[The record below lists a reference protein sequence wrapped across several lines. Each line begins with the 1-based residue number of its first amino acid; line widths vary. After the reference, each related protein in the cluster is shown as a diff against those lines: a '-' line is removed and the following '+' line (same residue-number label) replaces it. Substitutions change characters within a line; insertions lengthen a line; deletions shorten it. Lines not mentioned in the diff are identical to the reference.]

1 MYLVIV
7 GAGPVG
13 NSLIELSLEAGY
25 DVAMV
30 EPDARRAEHCA
41 DRHDVRVLAMDVA
54 EDELIAESDL
64 ERADALIA
72 TTTDDSTNLMAV
84 FLGREAGVRT
94 LASTVNHDSHVQL
107 FRRLGV
113 RVLADPERLVAQHL
127 LDITLLPRTTDV
139 TTLQDREQVIELTLA
154 PASPLAGLTLEEIAE
169 RSLLGPHLFI
179 VSVARNGRAFFPRH
193 STRLQGGDQLIVFSR
208 EAIRRQDLDVFDG
221 SGS

>member
-13 NSLIELSLEAGY
+13 NSLIELALEAGH
-25 DVAMV
+25 DVVMV
-30 EPDARRAEHCA
+30 EPDAARAEHCA

-54 EDELIAESDL
+54 EDEFPEESGL
-64 ERADALIA
+64 EQADALIA

-84 FLGREAGVRT
+84 FLGRETGVAT

-139 TTLQDREQVIELTLA
+139 TTLQDSEQVIELTLA
-154 PASPLAGLTLEEIAE
+154 PGSPLAGLTLEEIAE
-169 RSLLGPHLFI
+169 RELLGPGLFI
-179 VSVARNGRAFFPRH
+179 ISVARKGKAFFPRH
-193 STRLQGGDQLIVFSR
+193 ATRLEGGDQLIVFSR
-208 EAIRRQDLDVFDG
+208 SAIRREDLDVFNG
-221 SGS
+221 GRS